1 MWHVGHGG
9 KSSWAR
15 ARLSLTS
22 SRMEE
27 SSRSRGLRLPPS
39 RRLPLAYAPLPNHS
53 HPPTPNLRWHGNIN
67 DLGLPGNR
75 YQHHLPR
82 AAAAA
87 DSRTSSTAP
96 GAARTARRRTRR
108 GPATRLIVSERETLP
123 EERAPADSCSSGRAQ
138 SACEGTHA
146 RARGAVEELPCR
158 ADSAKAAT
166 TTTGA
171 VSTPALMKT
180 QQRAEEYSPAP
191 VRTPQ

>member
-22 SRMEE
+22 SRIGE
-27 SSRSRGLRLPPS
+27 SSRSRG
-39 RRLPLAYAPLPNHS
+39 LPLAYAPLPSHS
-53 HPPTPNLRWHGNIN
+53 HTPTPNLRWHGKIN
-67 DLGLPGNR
+67 DLGLPGSR

-87 DSRTSSTAP
+87 DSRTSSTAL
-96 GAARTARRRTRR
+96 GAARTARRRVRR
-108 GPATRLIVSERETLP
+108 GPATRRIVSEGETVP
-123 EERAPADSCSSGRAQ
+123 EERAPADNCSSGRAQ

-158 ADSAKAAT
+158 ADSAKAAMT
-166 TTTGA
+166 KTGA
-171 VSTPALMKT
+171 VNTPALIKT
-180 QQRAEEYSPAP
+180 PQRAEEYSPAP